1 MDDAPESPPSRPDRP
16 RDRLI
21 EVTLD
26 ETGLAPPTPEIEQE
40 RRVAIFDL
48 LEENR
53 FVLPGRDDRPAPAG
67 PYRLGL
73 AIRERR
79 LVFDLAT
86 EAGEKAGEFHLS
98 LTPFNQ
104 VVKDYFQICESYF
117 DAVKRLPP
125 AQIEAIDM
133 GRRGIHNEGSRILME
148 RLEGK
153 VETDMAT
160 ARRLFTLICVL
171 HFKG

>member
-1 MDDAPESPPSRPDRP
+1 MREPSHAA
-16 RDRLI
+16 DRLI

-26 ETGLAPPTPEIEQE
+26 DAGLPAPTPEIEQE

-48 LEENR
+48 IEENR
-53 FVLPGRDDRPAPAG
+53 FALPPRDGRPVPPG
-67 PYRLGL
+67 PYRLHL
-73 AIRERR
+73 AIRDRR
-79 LVFDLAT
+79 LVFGLSTSDD
-86 EAGEKAGEFHLS
+86 ENAGEFHLS
-98 LTPFNQ
+98 MTPFNQ

-153 VETDMAT
+153 VDTDMAT

>member
-1 MDDAPESPPSRPDRP
+1 MSNN
-16 RDRLI
+16 RLI
-21 EVTLD
+21 DITLD
-26 ETGLAPPTPEIEQE
+26 DSGLPAPTPEIEQE
-40 RRVAIFDL
+40 RRVAIYDL
-48 LEENR
+48 LQENS
-53 FVLPGRDDRPAPAG
+53 FAPLARDGGSVDG
-67 PYRLGL
+67 PFRVNLS
-73 AIRERR
+73 IFDRR
-79 LVFDLAT
+79 LVFEIFSDSN
-86 EAGEKAGEFHLS
+86 EKLGEFQLS
-98 LTPFNQ
+98 LSPFRQ

-133 GRRGIHNEGSRILME
+133 GRRGIHDEGSRVLLE

-153 VETDMAT
+153 VETDHAT